1 MENGSHAI
9 CASAAVNDPKLIQE
23 AWANTRM
30 QRPGLIEAMQQRSL
44 LKGTLDLHVGDQNLF
59 WVYNIQKKVFDTV
72 RAELK
77 TIGAISYVWVALAE
91 WNNGHVTSTEVD
103 AVSNALERSTSST
116 SLDSTK
122 GILQIDR
129 QVYGDTPNINSSFQ
143 KGKGDGKTHFLI
155 CDIQDGWDG
164 SGSFVAGFF
173 YSVDVDPNSGAANTS
188 NKRDMLYIDSYPG
201 IYYNGIRRTNLALST
216 LAHEFQHLIHWNY
229 DPSELTFFNEGLS
242 EYAEYLCGFQLRSSA
257 GYFGNTNVTLTGWNN
272 VVEDYSRAAL
282 WTRFVADQYGL
293 AFIKSFVQNPAHGS
307 PAFDQSLLQNGY
319 STTFVSTATNFFAA
333 NWIGSQGNDST
344 LRYKSPLGIR
354 PALEGDYTDPNVQR
368 TDTLSQYGAEY
379 ISFAGAKNFRATF
392 TFPSGISVRA
402 IESGPA
408 AIRVRDVINGV
419 DFTSPELGTL
429 FTSVVFVVADV
440 QTSLFA
446 TYSYSASGELSRFIA
461 EESYDSGTPHAFS
474 QGYSPYLGFGNNSAT
489 LGMAVRFQPAV
500 KGNVL
505 RKARMMVAFNQEFS
519 NGTALPSDS
528 KNFVFHVWG
537 DKNGRPGTDL
547 IQPFLVSADRDLYP
561 LGTFV
566 DIDLSSYEKA
576 LTNLQGP
583 VYLGFMEDVNDS
595 VGTYLAVDN
604 YVQGDYSYVY
614 RGPRYT
620 RVPNTWE
627 TMTEVSAVN
636 NHQLDGFN
644 LMIRGVFEYS
654 DSSSAP
660 ILAVGYLQNPLLS
673 EYIDV
678 VAASPS
684 DLRLGSL
691 SGTMTQSSGP
701 SSLRFFSV
709 PGTSRVFLDSTQ
721 RLKGSGT
728 VSLRVRGAKKYGVF
742 YSDTTVTFNARLLKA
757 DEPTTVST
765 PSGALTLSLAAGS
778 AATPLY
784 ITAFDGTADPNIMY
798 STPQPSSGIFSLGPS
813 NLVLSRPS
821 QVRVSH
827 VNLDDA
833 STLAQYRNGKWL
845 SVPSTID
852 KGSGELTASVSRLGL
867 FGILKKSQVDGQVDD
882 LPGRFALDQNFPNP
896 FNPTTAISYQL
907 PAPSG
912 AEGSAVSIVTL
923 KVYDVLGREV
933 AALVNGV
940 GEPGLHA
947 VQWNGKNDRGETVS
961 SGIYLYQLRAGNSV
975 MTKKMVLLK

>member
-30 QRPGLIEAMQQRSL
+30 QHPGLIEAMQQRSL

-272 VVEDYSRAAL
+272 IVEDYSRAAL
-282 WTRFVADQYGL
+282 WTRFVTDQYGL

-547 IQPFLVSADRDLYP
+547 IQPFLVS
-561 LGTFV
+561 
-566 DIDLSSYEKA
+566 
-576 LTNLQGP
+576 
-583 VYLGFMEDVNDS
+583 
-595 VGTYLAVDN
+595 
-604 YVQGDYSYVY
+604 
-614 RGPRYT
+614 
-620 RVPNTWE
+620 
-627 TMTEVSAVN
+627 
-636 NHQLDGFN
+636 
-644 LMIRGVFEYS
+644 
-654 DSSSAP
+654 
-660 ILAVGYLQNPLLS
+660 
-673 EYIDV
+673 
-678 VAASPS
+678 
-684 DLRLGSL
+684 
-691 SGTMTQSSGP
+691 
-701 SSLRFFSV
+701 
-709 PGTSRVFLDSTQ
+709 
-721 RLKGSGT
+721 
-728 VSLRVRGAKKYGVF
+728 
-742 YSDTTVTFNARLLKA
+742 
-757 DEPTTVST
+757 
-765 PSGALTLSLAAGS
+765 
-778 AATPLY
+778 
-784 ITAFDGTADPNIMY
+784 
-798 STPQPSSGIFSLGPS
+798 
-813 NLVLSRPS
+813 
-821 QVRVSH
+821 
-827 VNLDDA
+827 
-833 STLAQYRNGKWL
+833 
-845 SVPSTID
+845 
-852 KGSGELTASVSRLGL
+852 
-867 FGILKKSQVDGQVDD
+867 
-882 LPGRFALDQNFPNP
+882 
-896 FNPTTAISYQL
+896 
-907 PAPSG
+907 
-912 AEGSAVSIVTL
+912 
-923 KVYDVLGREV
+923 
-933 AALVNGV
+933 
-940 GEPGLHA
+940 
-947 VQWNGKNDRGETVS
+947 
-961 SGIYLYQLRAGNSV
+961 
-975 MTKKMVLLK
+975 